1 MGSGSLPFVHSSVV
15 NLSKLTLN
23 FLTALYYRKIL
34 PLVDAVC
41 EPVCEQ
47 SLEFSDAAPE
57 IRKLESNQYSS
68 RTFFSNSALFIFWEP
83 AASVISDWNL
93 VLNDPQ
99 VIILR
104 WLVLSSPPNR
114 SFLMADA
121 TSDKPQMDN
130 VQATVFS
137 LTLPSSW
144 YPDGDFKR
152 WLLHFESNY
161 KLLVGTLKSKRNPKT
176 FQVAAFHEFQRV
188 TLMAGESMRSFAQR
202 LQLLLDRACV
212 TEDKMTNTTL
222 LLRRFISGF
231 PKNYSRQLMTG
242 AEIKSIDEA
251 VDRAQLLASV
261 DSQLDTQTMATTHEM
276 SPIME
281 EMKRKI
287 DNSADRLDQTVIHN
301 QAHGAANRSP
311 GTKLPFRKAFKQD
324 GSKHSGP
331 PSWATELK
339 GPSFRYLQQQSSIPP
354 HWFGSTISLICK
366 NLQNCDKNISG
377 CDVVMLTASV
387 KK

>member
-1 MGSGSLPFVHSSVV
+1 MHRL
-15 NLSKLTLN
+15 
-23 FLTALYYRKIL
+23 KIL
-34 PLVDAVC
+34 PLVDAVG

-47 SLEFSDAAPE
+47 PLEFSDAAPE

-68 RTFFSNSALFIFWEP
+68 RTFFSNSELFIFWEP
-83 AASVISDWNL
+83 AASVISDWNP

-99 VIILR
+99 MIIL
-104 WLVLSSPPNR
+104 R

-121 TSDKPQMDN
+121 TSDKPQIDN

-137 LTLPSSW
+137 LRLPSSW

-176 FQVAAFHEFQRV
+176 FQVAAFHEFQRA
-188 TLMAGESMRSFAQR
+188 TLMAGESMRSFAHR

-222 LLRRFISGF
+222 LLRRFTSGL

-242 AEIKSIDEA
+242 AEIKSLDEA

-287 DNSADRLDQTVIHN
+287 DNSADRLNQTVIHN
-301 QAHGAANRSP
+301 QTHGAA
-311 GTKLPFRKAFKQD
+311 
-324 GSKHSGP
+324 
-331 PSWATELK
+331 
-339 GPSFRYLQQQSSIPP
+339 
-354 HWFGSTISLICK
+354 
-366 NLQNCDKNISG
+366 
-377 CDVVMLTASV
+377 V
-387 KK
+387 

>member
-1 MGSGSLPFVHSSVV
+1 MHRL
-15 NLSKLTLN
+15 
-23 FLTALYYRKIL
+23 KIL

-83 AASVISDWNL
+83 AASVISDWNP

-104 WLVLSSPPNR
+104 WLVLSSPPK

-137 LTLPSSW
+137 LRLPSSW

-152 WLLHFESNY
+152 WLLYFESNY
-161 KLLVGTLKSKRNPKT
+161 KLLVGTLKSKRNPNT

-261 DSQLDTQTMATTHEM
+261 DSQLDT
-276 SPIME
+276 
-281 EMKRKI
+281 
-287 DNSADRLDQTVIHN
+287 
-301 QAHGAANRSP
+301 
-311 GTKLPFRKAFKQD
+311 
-324 GSKHSGP
+324 
-331 PSWATELK
+331 
-339 GPSFRYLQQQSSIPP
+339 
-354 HWFGSTISLICK
+354 
-366 NLQNCDKNISG
+366 
-377 CDVVMLTASV
+377 
-387 KK
+387 